1 MQVVIETPM
10 YLADAKSA
18 GVTDAERDAIV
29 SAIAADPAA
38 GEMIVATGGARKV
51 RIGGKGKGK
60 SGGYRI
66 ITYFAADDV
75 PVFLLRLVS
84 KGQRAD
90 ISQADRNDVRDAL
103 ATIVEDYRAD
113 VLRTVRALSS
123 SGS

>member
-1 MQVVIETPM
+1 MQVGIETPT
-10 YLADAKSA
+10 YLADARSA

-29 SAIAADPAA
+29 AAIAADPAS
-38 GEMIVATGGARKV
+38 GEMIVGTGGVRKV

-60 SGGYRI
+60 SDGYRI
-66 ITYFAADDV
+66 ITYYAADDV

-90 ISQADRNDVRDAL
+90 ISQADRDDVRDAL
-103 ATIVEDYRAD
+103 ATIVEDCRAG
-113 VLRTVRALSS
+113 VRRKVRTLSS